1 MTNLDGFGLAP
12 DTFTDEE
19 EMFRRTVRTFFDREL
34 DSKLP
39 QIEAART
46 EGKGFWKRAA
56 QAGLVGLAMPERY
69 GGAGVGPIYN
79 IILSYEIGRSLGFAT
94 VGGSITTDLA
104 GSILVEG
111 GPEELLREWAPKI
124 VAGAVQCMALT
135 EPDAG
140 SDAAAIRTTAIR
152 DGDDFIINGHKTYIS
167 NGPLADIIYLVA
179 KTDPA
184 AGAKGMSIILV
195 PSELA
200 GVSVRPLTMMAFPC
214 GSVGEIHFENVRV
227 PQSNLVG
234 AQGKALRLLSS
245 NLAIDRIQLSARAL
259 GQAELA
265 FMMTLEYAKQRKIQG
280 APIFN
285 FQTLQFKFA
294 EMRTDI
300 ETGRALVESGV
311 RKLRAG
317 KYAPDDAA
325 MAKIA
330 ITDMSARVV
339 DTCVQIFGGAGF
351 MDEMPISRI
360 YRANRVFRIYGGTSE
375 LLKAG
380 IARHL

>member
-39 QIEAART
+39 QIEAAGT

-69 GGAGVGPIYN
+69 GGAAVGPIYN

-111 GPEELLREWAPKI
+111 GSEELLREWAPRI

-234 AQGKALRLLSS
+234 PQGKALRLLSS

-339 DTCVQIFGGAGF
+339 DTCVQIYGGSGF

-380 IARHL
+380 IARRL

>member
-1 MTNLDGFGLAP
+1 MTNLDAFGLAP
-12 DTFTDEE
+12 DTFTEE
-19 EMFRRTVRTFFDREL
+19 EDMFRRTVRSFLDREL
-34 DSKLP
+34 DARLP
-39 QIEAART
+39 AIEAAGS
-46 EGKGFWKRAA
+46 EGKEFWKRASE
-56 QAGLVGLAMPERY
+56 AGLVGLSMPQRH
-69 GGAGVGPIYN
+69 GGAEAGPIYN
-79 IILSYEIGRSLGFAT
+79 VILSYEIGRSLGFAT

-104 GSILVEG
+104 GSILAES

-140 SDAAAIRTTAIR
+140 SDVTAIRTTAVR
-152 DGDDFIINGHKTYIS
+152 EGGDFVINGHKTYIS
-167 NGPLADIIYLVA
+167 NGPLSDIIYLVA
-179 KTDPA
+179 KTDPE

-195 PSELA
+195 PSA
-200 GVSVRPLTMMAFPC
+200 TPGISMRPLTMLAFPC

-227 PQSNLVG
+227 PQANLVG
-234 AQGKALRLLSS
+234 AEGRALRLLSN
-245 NLAIDRIQLSARAL
+245 NLAIDRIQLAARAL

-265 FMMTLEYAKQRKIQG
+265 FMLTLEYARQRKIQG
-280 APIFN
+280 APIFS
-285 FQTLQFKFA
+285 FQSIQFRFA

-300 ETGRALVESGV
+300 ETGRALVESGI
-311 RKLRAG
+311 RRLRSG

-330 ITDMSARVV
+330 VADMSARVV
-339 DTCVQIFGGAGF
+339 DTCVQIYGGSGF

-375 LLKAG
+375 LLKAA
-380 IARHL
+380 IARRL

>member
-19 EMFRRTVRTFFDREL
+19 EMFRRTVRAFLDREL

-39 QIEAART
+39 QIEAAGT
-46 EGKGFWKRAA
+46 EGKEFWKRAA

-152 DGDDFIINGHKTYIS
+152 EGDDFIINGHKTYIS

-184 AGAKGMSIILV
+184 AGGQGMSIILV
-195 PSELA
+195 PSELP
-200 GVSVRPLTMMAFPC
+200 GVFVRPLTMMAFPC

-227 PQSNLVG
+227 PHGNLVG
-234 AQGKALRLLSS
+234 PQGKALRLLSS
-245 NLAIDRIQLSARAL
+245 SLAIDRIQLSARAL

-265 FMMTLEYAKQRKIQG
+265 FMMTLEYAKQRKIRG

-339 DTCVQIFGGAGF
+339 DTCVQIFGGSGF

>member
-12 DTFTDEE
+12 GTFTDEE
-19 EMFRRTVRTFFDREL
+19 DMFRRTVRTFLDREL

-39 QIEAART
+39 QIEAAGT

-56 QAGLVGLAMPERY
+56 EAGLVGLAMPERY

-111 GPEELLREWAPKI
+111 GSEELLREWAPRI

-140 SDAAAIRTTAIR
+140 SDAAAIRTTALR
-152 DGDDFIINGHKTYIS
+152 EGDDFIINGHKTYIS

-234 AQGKALRLLSS
+234 PQGKALRLLSS

-339 DTCVQIFGGAGF
+339 DTCVQIFGGSGF